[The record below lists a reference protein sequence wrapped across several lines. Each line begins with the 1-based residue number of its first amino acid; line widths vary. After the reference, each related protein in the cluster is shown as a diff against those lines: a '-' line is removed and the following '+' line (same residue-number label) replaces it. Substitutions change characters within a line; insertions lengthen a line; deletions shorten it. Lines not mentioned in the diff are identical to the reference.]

1 MFSEPVIE
9 PKNLLFYGSI
19 VIDSQFNSYR
29 FTVQWLDGQLNRHK
43 YIFYILLKLK
53 KLINKNNKFY
63 LNFNNIYFVC

>member
-19 VIDSQFNSYR
+19 VTDCVGR
-29 FTVQWLDGQLNRHK
+29 AHK

-63 LNFNNIYFVC
+63 LNFDNIYFVC